1 MLPHIPSKQVLYL
14 RAISSMVFDKIAAET
29 IDSNII
35 TVSQLQLFAMPNAE
49 DTLFMVICVYS
60 VYVYYKTTLDEVR
73 ERHRTYDNT
82 KRKTR
87 RPILAKRTKREQLTK
102 YVLSEPGYHII
113 KICLFVLFLLI
124 KDPKSVV

>member
-1 MLPHIPSKQVLYL
+1 MLPPIPSKQILYL

-60 VYVYYKTTLDEVR
+60 AYVYYKTTLDDAR
-73 ERHRTYDNT
+73 ERNRTYYNT

-87 RPILAKRTKREQLTK
+87 RTKREQLTK
-102 YVLSEPGYHII
+102 YVMTEPGYHII

>member
-1 MLPHIPSKQVLYL
+1 
-14 RAISSMVFDKIAAET
+14 MVFDKIAAET

-60 VYVYYKTTLDEVR
+60 AYVYYKTTLDDAR
-73 ERHRTYDNT
+73 ERNRTYDNT

-87 RPILAKRTKREQLTK
+87 RAKRVKREQLTK
-102 YVLSEPGYHII
+102 YVMSEPGYHII